1 MYEVIDGHTV
11 MSVNDWLRCGLTM
24 DQFWKDSKRGM
35 LDIYRRSTGGN
46 TLIDVLSIRRPERR
60 RKIELEMGKLPK
72 DGLSKVPSIFTVV
85 ADTDAIA
92 YYTQYTDERGFRL
105 SDDTQHL
112 YANGAAVLNTLI
124 AARRQMIE
132 SNLKIGKKINMAKMY
147 ESFSRFAEEQTE
159 FRNALPR
166 NARRLREKMEEYGN
180 GGGRDYGCLVK
191 RNAVSGGTSGAA
203 KISEKAGQWLVARF
217 ATPINK
223 VTMEQLYEEYNA
235 IVPLH
240 QDSDDKWEPI
250 KTVDTI
256 RNFLNRPEIKP
267 LWYGMR
273 YGELK
278 SKEKYARQHR
288 TLLPEV
294 RDALWYGDGTKLNFY
309 YLNDKGEISTTCV
322 YEVIDV
328 SSEAFIG
335 YCFSDH
341 EDYEAQYYAYRMAIQ
356 ESGCRPYEIR
366 FDNQGGH
373 KKLESINFLK
383 KITPHAIPT
392 APYNGPSKTIESI
405 FGRFQQSFMHKGW
418 YFTGQN
424 VTAKKQES
432 HPNMEFILAN
442 KANIPTLDEA
452 KRIYL
457 MYREAWN
464 NAPHPKT
471 GRPRIE
477 MYRTSENP
485 KAQKLNSLDLLGIF
499 GVMTQKPSKYRANG
513 IEIQVKG
520 QKYAFEVLDAHQ
532 LPDME
537 FIRNNTDREF
547 YVEYIPDDMSFCGLY
562 TKNTK
567 GEFVLVTAASKFI
580 EVHRALQDQDELDTA
595 FIRHVEHA
603 NKQMRLDLREEI
615 EKILEIEG
623 MHPAQHG
630 LVMPKLKGN
639 FSNVKNE
646 DRPRQKVL
654 AGSIGKVLKEE
665 SMETEFDYMKEY

>member
-24 DQFWKDSKRGM
+24 DQFKKDSSNGL

-85 ADTDAIA
+85 ADTDAIS
-92 YYTQYTDERGFRL
+92 YYSEYTDERGLRL

-132 SNLKIGKKINMAKMY
+132 SNLKIGKKVNMAKMY

-235 IVPLH
+235 VAPVRGW
-240 QDSDDKWEPI
+240 KAVE
-250 KTVDTI
+250 TVDTI
-256 RNFLNRPEIKP
+256 RNYMNRPEVKP

-294 RDALWYGDGTKLNFY
+294 RDALWYGDGTKLNYY
-309 YLNDKGEISTTCV
+309 YLNDKGEVATINV
-322 YEVIDV
+322 YEVVDV
-328 SSEAFIG
+328 YSEVLLG
-335 YCFSDH
+335 YHISES
-341 EDYEAQYYAYRMAIQ
+341 EDYEAQYYAYRMAM
-356 ESGCRPYEIR
+356 EMSGCKPYEIR

-373 KKLESINFLK
+373 KKLDSSNFFAKL
-383 KITPHAIPT
+383 TRHAIPT
-392 APYNGPSKTIESI
+392 QPYNGKSKTIESI
-405 FGRFQQSFMHKGW
+405 FGRFQSEFLHREW

-424 VTAKKQES
+424 VTATKKES
-432 HPNMEFILAN
+432 RVNMEFILAN
-442 KANIPTLDEA
+442 KGNLPTLDEV
-452 KRIYL
+452 KRRYAQ
-457 MYREAWN
+457 RRDEWN
-464 NAPHPKT
+464 NAPHPDT

-485 KAQKLNSLDLLGIF
+485 NAQKLNDLDRLGIF

-537 FIRNNTDREF
+537 FVRNNTDREF
-547 YVEYIPDDMSFCGLY
+547 YVEYIPDDMSYCGLY
-562 TKNTK
+562 SKNAK

-580 EVHRALQDQDELDTA
+580 EIHRALQEQDELDA
-595 FIRHVEHA
+595 ALIRHVEHA

-646 DRPRQKVL
+646 GRPRQKVL
-654 AGSIGKVLKEE
+654 AGSIGKALKEE

>member
-24 DQFWKDSKRGM
+24 NQFKKDSSNGL

-60 RKIELEMGKLPK
+60 RKIELEMGKIPT
-72 DGLSKVPSIFTVV
+72 DGLSRVPSIFTVV
-85 ADTDAIA
+85 ADTDAIS
-92 YYTQYTDERGFRL
+92 YYSEYTDERGLRL

-235 IVPLH
+235 VAPVRGW
-240 QDSDDKWEPI
+240 KAVE
-250 KTVDTI
+250 TVDTI
-256 RNFLNRPEIKP
+256 RNYMNRPEVKP

-309 YLNDKGEISTTCV
+309 YLNDKGEIATTCV
-322 YEVIDV
+322 YEVVDV
-328 SSEAFIG
+328 YSEVLLG
-335 YCFSDH
+335 YHISDS
-341 EDYEAQYYAYRMAIQ
+341 EDYEAQYYAYRMAMNFS
-356 ESGCRPYEIR
+356 ECRPYEIR

-373 KKLESINFLK
+373 KKLQSINFLK

-392 APYNGPSKTIESI
+392 APYNGQSKTIESI
-405 FGRFQQSFMHKGW
+405 FGRFQKSFLHKEW
-418 YFTGQN
+418 MFTGQN
-424 VTAKKQES
+424 VTAKNRES
-432 HPNMEFILAN
+432 KPNMEFILAN
-442 KANIPTLDEA
+442 KTKLPTLEEA
-452 KRIYL
+452 KKLYL
-457 MYREAWN
+457 MYRDMWN

-485 KAQKLNSLDLLGIF
+485 KTQKLNDLDKLGIF

-537 FIRNNTDREF
+537 FVRNNTDREF
-547 YVEYIPDDMSFCGLY
+547 YVEYIPDDMSYCGLY
-562 TKNTK
+562 TKNAK

-580 EVHRALQDQDELDTA
+580 EIHRALQEQDELDA
-595 FIRHVEHA
+595 ALIRHVEHA

-639 FSNVKNE
+639 FSNMKDE
-646 DRPRQKVL
+646 GRPRQKVL
-654 AGSIGKVLKEE
+654 AGSIGKALKEE

>member
-24 DQFWKDSKRGM
+24 GQFWQDSSNG
-35 LDIYRRSTGGN
+35 LLNIYRRSTGGN

-85 ADTDAIA
+85 ADTDAIS
-92 YYTQYTDERGFRL
+92 YYSEYTDERGLRL

-217 ATPINK
+217 ATPIDK

-235 IVPLH
+235 IAPVRGW
-240 QDSDDKWEPI
+240 KAVE
-250 KTVDTI
+250 TVDTI
-256 RNFLNRPEIKP
+256 RNYMNRPEVKP

-322 YEVIDV
+322 YEVVDV
-328 SSEAFIG
+328 YSEVLLG
-335 YCFSDH
+335 YHISDS
-341 EDYEAQYYAYRMAIQ
+341 EDYEAQYYAYRMAMNFS
-356 ESGCRPYEIR
+356 ECRPYEIR

-373 KKLESINFLK
+373 KKLQSINFLK

-392 APYNGPSKTIESI
+392 QPYNGQSKTIESI
-405 FGRFQQSFMHKGW
+405 FGRFQKSFLHKEW
-418 YFTGQN
+418 MFTGQN
-424 VTAKKQES
+424 VTAKNQES
-432 HPNMEFILAN
+432 KPNMEFILAN
-442 KANIPTLDEA
+442 KGNLPTLEEA
-452 KRIYL
+452 KRLYL
-457 MYREAWN
+457 MYRDMWN

-485 KAQKLNSLDLLGIF
+485 KTQKLNDLDRLGIF

-547 YVEYIPDDMSFCGLY
+547 YVEYIPDDMSYCGLY
-562 TKNTK
+562 TKNAK

-580 EVHRALQDQDELDTA
+580 EIHRALQEQDELDA
-595 FIRHVEHA
+595 ALIRHVEHA

-639 FSNVKNE
+639 FSNMKDE
-646 DRPRQKVL
+646 GRPRQKVL
-654 AGSIGKVLKEE
+654 AGSIGKALKEE

>member
-24 DQFWKDSKRGM
+24 NQFKKDSSNGL

-85 ADTDAIA
+85 ADTDAI
-92 YYTQYTDERGFRL
+92 YYYSEYTDERGLRL

-235 IVPLH
+235 IAPVRGWKAVE
-240 QDSDDKWEPI
+240 SI
-250 KTVDTI
+250 DTI
-256 RNFLNRPEIKP
+256 RNYMNKPEIKP

-309 YLNDKGEISTTCV
+309 YINDKGEISTTCV
-322 YEVIDV
+322 YEVVDV
-328 SSEAFIG
+328 YSEVLLG
-335 YCFSDH
+335 YHISDS
-341 EDYEAQYYAYRMAIQ
+341 EDYEAQYYAYRMAMNFS
-356 ESGCRPYEIR
+356 ECRPYEIR

-373 KKLESINFLK
+373 KKLQSINFLK

-392 APYNGPSKTIESI
+392 APYNGQSKTIESI
-405 FGRFQQSFMHKGW
+405 FGRFQKSFLHKEW
-418 YFTGQN
+418 MFTGQN
-424 VTAKKQES
+424 VTAKNRES
-432 HPNMEFILAN
+432 KPNMEFVLAN
-442 KANIPTLDEA
+442 KGNLPTLEEA
-452 KRIYL
+452 KKLYL
-457 MYREAWN
+457 MYRDMWN

-471 GRPRIE
+471 GIPRIE

-485 KAQKLNSLDLLGIF
+485 NAQKLNDLDRLGIF

-537 FIRNNTDREF
+537 FVRNNTDREF
-547 YVEYIPDDMSFCGLY
+547 YVEYIPDDMSYCGLY
-562 TKNTK
+562 TKNAK

-580 EVHRALQDQDELDTA
+580 EIHRALQEQDELDA
-595 FIRHVEHA
+595 ALIRHVEHA

-639 FSNVKNE
+639 FSNMKDE
-646 DRPRQKVL
+646 GRPRQKVL
-654 AGSIGKVLKEE
+654 AGSIGKALKEE